1 MNTQSILQETLLLS
15 AQNSWERKY
24 LKIYDETHD
33 ELTNLIRHRNV
44 ALCFTISVKLPCD
57 SLASLRGYKNVPRDC
72 HAAAV
77 QRLRLSF
84 ANIEELVR

>member
-1 MNTQSILQETLLLS
+1 MS

-57 SLASLRGYKNVPRDC
+57 SLVTGATS
-72 HAAAV
+72 
-77 QRLRLSF
+77 RLSCGCPAKTLAF
-84 ANIEELVR
+84 ICEHRGTREIAVLTSSVKQSHDR

>member
-1 MNTQSILQETLLLS
+1 MGKKVLE
-15 AQNSWERKY
+15 
-24 LKIYDETHD
+24 IYDETHD

-57 SLASLRGYKNVPRDC
+57 RQSCKFAGLPHDC